1 MGVIY
6 MSMHEVLANDIEK
19 LISHLSNIEQKVYDL
34 SKQIEDKDYQ
44 FEEMLT
50 QADADGITK
59 NDRQRRCFV
68 DGKKR
73 EDKQY
78 QQLLTDLEKTKIE
91 LNFNSRMYQLK
102 LKMLSS
108 FAHS

>member
-1 MGVIY
+1 
-6 MSMHEVLANDIEK
+6 MSLHQTLVKEIEN
-19 LISHLSNIEQKVYDL
+19 LISHLSAVEQKVYDL
-34 SKQIEDKDYQ
+34 SKKIEDKDYQ

-50 QADADGITK
+50 QADADVVTK

-78 QQLLTDLEKTKIE
+78 QELLSDLEKTKIE
-91 LNFNSRMYQLK
+91 LNFKSRMYQLK
-102 LKMLSS
+102 LKMFSNLSHLLS
-108 FAHS
+108 